1 MGYKVKVQKIE
12 RRTNS
17 TYYIN
22 FPSAI
27 AESINLEKGEEMEW
41 LIDGRNCF
49 VLKRVKATESFRKK
63 AAAKN

>member
-1 MGYKVKVQKIE
+1 MGYKVKVQKIV

-27 AESINLEKGEEMEW
+27 AESISLEKGEEMEW
-41 LIDGRNCF
+41 FIDGRNCF
-49 VLKRVKATESFRKK
+49 VLKRVKAADSFLKK
-63 AAAKN
+63 AATKN